1 MNKNKHRENQ
11 KDKLMNEN
19 KNHAFPRFSP
29 SDTLTNTCI
38 LPLPPQEHIPE
49 LWQHFQEQGVEV
61 HMFASQWFLT
71 LYTAKFPLFM
81 VFHYLDLFLLI
92 GLDSVFQVA
101 LALLQVR
108 RQC

>member
-1 MNKNKHRENQ
+1 MGSAVQPPTWVLNFFNTY
-11 KDKLMNEN
+11 
-19 KNHAFPRFSP
+19 AFLLS
-29 SDTLTNTCI
+29 
-38 LPLPPQEHIPE
+38 QEHLPE

-101 LALLQVR
+101 LALLQVSG
-108 RQC
+108 